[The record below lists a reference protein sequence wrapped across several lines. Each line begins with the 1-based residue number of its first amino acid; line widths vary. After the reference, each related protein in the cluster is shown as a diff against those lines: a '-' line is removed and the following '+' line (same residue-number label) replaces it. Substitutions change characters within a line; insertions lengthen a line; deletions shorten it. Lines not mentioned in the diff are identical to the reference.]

1 MSLPRVVLAGD
12 IGGTSSKLA
21 LARYDGGSAT
31 LIRREVYP
39 SRDYA
44 ALEQVV
50 HAFVSDAQVAPYTGR
65 IDAACF
71 AVAGPV
77 EDGRARITNLG
88 WQIDE
93 TALAQASA
101 IPRVCVINDFAAAGL
116 GIEQLGRDDLLTL
129 QHGAPVERADRVV
142 IGAGTGLGVGWITW
156 SEGRYHVHPSE
167 GGHADF
173 APADAEQDALLKH
186 LRREY
191 AHVSSERVLSGPGLP
206 RILSFVAESSGKHP
220 EGALAEAMRRGDPSE
235 AISEF
240 ALARRDALAVQA
252 LDLFVSAYGSFAG
265 SMALTTL
272 AHGGVYI
279 AGGIAPK
286 IAAKLGDGAFV
297 RAFAAKGRF
306 QHLLESIPVH
316 VVMNQ
321 QVGLYGALAEA
332 ARIAQPT

>member
-1 MSLPRVVLAGD
+1 MSSPRVVLAGD
-12 IGGTSSKLA
+12 IGGTNAKLG
-21 LARYDGGSAT
+21 LARFEGGSPT
-31 LIRREVYP
+31 FIKREVYP
-39 SRDYA
+39 SRKYA
-44 ALEQVV
+44 ALEHVV
-50 HAFVSDAQVAPYTGR
+50 QAFVSDAQIAPYAER

-77 EDGRARITNLG
+77 EEGRARLTNLG

-93 TALAQASA
+93 TAFAKACA

-116 GIEQLGRDDLLTL
+116 GIELLGRDDLLTL
-129 QHGAPVERADRVV
+129 QQGAPVERADRVV

-167 GGHADF
+167 GGHSDF
-173 APADAEQDALLKH
+173 APADAVQDGLLAH
-186 LRREY
+186 LRREF

-206 RILSFVAESSGKHP
+206 RILSFLAESSATP
-220 EGALAEAMRRGDPSE
+220 PSAALVEAMSRGDPSE

-252 LDLFVSAYGSFAG
+252 LDLFVVAYGSFAG

-286 IAAKLGDGAFV
+286 IAAKLGDGAFM

-306 QHLLESIPVH
+306 QQLLQGIPVH

-332 ARIAQPT
+332 ARIAS